1 MPDVLA
7 IVDLDGTLVDR
18 DGGFARWNEE
28 FCRDRD
34 LGPATRAW
42 IAELDERFRR
52 DRQGFF
58 VELVDE
64 LGLRERPSAL
74 WLEYRSVMPRLATAF
89 PGVSEGLRT
98 LRAAGWVLAVLS
110 NGQRDNQ
117 QGKLE
122 AAGLLEHFV
131 VCRFSGE
138 SGLRKP
144 DRAAFDDVLDAAG
157 TEASSS
163 VWMVGDDPELDVVG
177 ARQVGLSTM
186 WISHG
191 QDWPSGLAE
200 PTRSA
205 AKPAQALQALAVLE
219 PA

>member
-1 MPDVLA
+1 MGDVLA

-18 DGGFARWNEE
+18 DAGFARWNEE
-28 FCRDRD
+28 FCGDRD
-34 LGPATRAW
+34 LGPAARAW
-42 IAELDERFRR
+42 IAELDVRFRR
-52 DRQGFF
+52 DRQRFF
-58 VELVDE
+58 VELVDG
-64 LGLRERPSAL
+64 LGLQEQPRAL
-74 WLEYRSVMPRLATAF
+74 WVRYRSVMPSLATAF
-89 PGVSEGLRT
+89 PGVAEGLRE

-144 DRAAFDDVLDAAG
+144 DPAAFGDVVRAAGAG
-157 TEASSS
+157 GSSA

-177 ARQVGLSTM
+177 AQQLGLSTM
-186 WISHG
+186 WIAHG
-191 QDWPSGLAE
+191 RGWPTGLAE

-205 AKPAQALQALAVLE
+205 GSPAQALQALAGSG
-219 PA
+219 PS